1 MKGEIYETLIHF
13 ILSIKWQKLCLTL
26 VLFTIIPRKRHEL
39 ISHVSKFIHVIYS
52 VLQRNSGLRSSVL
65 LRHYLRTLCD
75 VALGWM
81 KKLGLLICQTFFWRL
96 PSMMDSAYE
105 YINPLDTLF
114 NLFIQFI
121 PCARKLLSKV
131 ANIESALQSCGS
143 WRNDKRFCRKRH
155 VRRHTEKEPQTTLN
169 SMQVDM
175 MTQLHNKMKSASF
188 FFFCGRTV
196 RDTYSFY
203 SEFIRRDMVRYIF
216 RTQDVWAR
224 GPTPRGNGRLT
235 RDNLCRA
242 QQGLESVLRVL
253 LRADLCAVLQGGTRA
268 QGPHLWRGS
277 SG

>member
-81 KKLGLLICQTFFWRL
+81 KKLGLLICQTFFFWRL

-188 FFFCGRTV
+188 FFLRENCARHLFV
-196 RDTYSFY
+196 LFWIYSK
-203 SEFIRRDMVRYIF
+203 RHGPLYI
-216 RTQDVWAR
+216 
-224 GPTPRGNGRLT
+224 
-235 RDNLCRA
+235 
-242 QQGLESVLRVL
+242 
-253 LRADLCAVLQGGTRA
+253 
-268 QGPHLWRGS
+268 
-277 SG
+277 